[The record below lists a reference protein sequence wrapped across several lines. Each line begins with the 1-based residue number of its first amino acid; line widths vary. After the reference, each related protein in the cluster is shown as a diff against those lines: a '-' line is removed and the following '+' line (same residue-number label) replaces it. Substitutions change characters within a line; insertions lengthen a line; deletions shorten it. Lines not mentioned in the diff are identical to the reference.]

1 MVLFLLLTRY
11 EEIMREE
18 KTTTQEIQALERKFE
33 AWSQMTEPAVVRK
46 PQQKPLAS
54 ARDITKD
61 LPKEVAQFEVDSN
74 IYIPQLSFYK
84 STLVLA
90 LEPFFGGKIMLFTSK
105 HKKAQFSVAM
115 SE

>member
-1 MVLFLLLTRY
+1 
-11 EEIMREE
+11 MREE

-74 IYIPQLSFYK
+74 IYTQWPQ
-84 STLVLA
+84 
-90 LEPFFGGKIMLFTSK
+90 I
-105 HKKAQFSVAM
+105 
-115 SE
+115 

>member
-1 MVLFLLLTRY
+1 
-11 EEIMREE
+11 MREE

-61 LPKEVAQFEVDSN
+61 LPKEVAQFEVNSN
-74 IYIPQLSFYK
+74 IYTLIVKSPFLEDKLCCSQVSTTVYKPNFQLQCLNNTATF
-84 STLVLA
+84 
-90 LEPFFGGKIMLFTSK
+90 
-105 HKKAQFSVAM
+105 
-115 SE
+115 

>member
-1 MVLFLLLTRY
+1 
-11 EEIMREE
+11 MREE

-61 LPKEVAQFEVDSN
+61 LPKEVAQFEVYSN
-74 IYIPQLSFYK
+74 IY
-84 STLVLA
+84 TLIVVLQVHPCISLRA
-90 LEPFFGGKIMLFTSK
+90 LFWRTNYVV
-105 HKKAQFSVAM
+105 HK
-115 SE
+115 